1 MPQGLTDAE
10 VRRQQ
15 RDATGS
21 AVLRLPTGFSQ
32 FDNLLG
38 GLTEGLYLLANAP
51 GMGQTTLALQ
61 RAAAATKDVPVVAVT
76 SNHAPANLT
85 LKLPC
90 PRAGVN
96 VRAVQRSSADLGN
109 SVVLL
114 RPGNPWPSAWPWW
127 KAAAS
132 SPWRRYAP
140 SPPRHAA
147 APD

>member
-1 MPQGLTDAE
+1 MPPSLTDAE

-21 AVLRLPTGFSQ
+21 AVLGLPTGFSQ

-51 GMGQTTLALQ
+51 GMGQTT
-61 RAAAATKDVPVVAVT
+61 
-76 SNHAPANLT
+76 
-85 LKLPC
+85 
-90 PRAGVN
+90 RAGVN
-96 VRAVQRSSADLGN
+96 VRDVQRSYADLGN
-109 SVVLL
+109 SAVLL